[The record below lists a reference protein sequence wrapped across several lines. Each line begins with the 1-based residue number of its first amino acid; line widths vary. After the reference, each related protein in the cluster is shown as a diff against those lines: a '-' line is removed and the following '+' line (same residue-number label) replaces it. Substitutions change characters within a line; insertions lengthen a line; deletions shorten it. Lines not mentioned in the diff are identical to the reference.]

1 MALVGKILL
10 GLVGLAA
17 VAVGAVFVVFWAAPV
32 GLDNYVNKVSLQ
44 LAMAS
49 PESFSE
55 AGLVDNTL
63 LDFHSGRMDDY
74 TSAKET
80 KDKALKRRIRSGLDR
95 YGPNRLSGQ
104 QALTWRI
111 FAETLDDDIRMARHA
126 IPIDPYRVNQVS
138 GVAID
143 GPMFLTDIHIV
154 KGRSSAERYVKR
166 VNDFGRVLREVKVR
180 ILADRQA
187 GITPPDFIID
197 RTLANLRGFIA
208 NSAATNIL
216 VTSFAAKLD
225 AISDLSA
232 GDRVKLVASAEAAVR
247 DQVMPGYQGLIS
259 MFEDMAQT
267 ASHEAG
273 VWRLPGGDAWY
284 ADRLRSQT
292 TTNLTADE
300 IHQIGL
306 SEVAR
311 IEAEMTAILDAR
323 GAAPGEI
330 GERLDR
336 LMSEPGET
344 FPNTEAGRVEVLD
357 YLHHLQTRF
366 EGKAKD
372 WFLAVPKQELQI
384 DRVPAYSEATSAG
397 AYYMS
402 PSVDGS
408 RPGRLYINLASTTD
422 FPKWTLPTTF
432 FHEGEPGHHFQ
443 LSAALAVKG
452 VPIIRRVLTPTAYA
466 EGWGLYAETLA
477 EEMGFYQDDPL
488 GKLGKLQSEMFRATR
503 LIVDTGI
510 HAKHWSREDA
520 IAYIRSKTGMTTSEI
535 TREVERYSVWPG
547 QACAYKVGELTIL
560 RLRARAKARL
570 GDRFDIRQF
579 HQQVIGNGGMPLD
592 VLETVID
599 DWIARTAN
607 GVAATAP
614 AISSAGGGGPAFLRA
629 GGDKSWRAGV
639 RN

>member
-1 MALVGKILL
+1 MALVVKILL
-10 GLVGLAA
+10 GVVGLAA
-17 VAVGAVFVVFWAAPV
+17 VAAGAAFIVFWAAPL

-44 LAMAS
+44 MAMAS

-63 LDFHSGRMDDY
+63 LDFHSDRMDDY
-74 TSAKET
+74 TLAKEA
-80 KDKALKRRIRSGLDR
+80 KDRALARRVRAGLND
-95 YGPNRLSGQ
+95 YGPKGLSGQ
-104 QALTWRI
+104 QALTRRI
-111 FAETLDDDIRMARHA
+111 FSETLDDEIRMSRHA

-154 KGRSSAERYVKR
+154 KNRSSAERYVKR
-166 VNDFGRVLREVKVR
+166 VIDFGRVLREVKVR
-180 ILADRQA
+180 ILADRSA

-197 RTLANLRGFIA
+197 RTLVNLRGFIA
-208 NSAATNIL
+208 DGAAKNIL
-216 VTSFAAKLD
+216 VTSFATKLD
-225 AISDLSA
+225 GLKGLSA
-232 GDRVKLVASAEAAVR
+232 ADRSKLLAGATSAVQ
-247 DQVMPGYQGLIS
+247 DQVIPGYQGLIS
-259 MFEDMAQT
+259 LFEDMRPS

-292 TTNLTADE
+292 TTTLSAED
-300 IHQIGL
+300 IHQLGL

-311 IEAEMTAILDAR
+311 IEAEMNAILDAR
-323 GAAPGEI
+323 GAAPGVI

-344 FPNTEAGRVEVLD
+344 FADTDAGRAQVLD
-357 YLHHLQTRF
+357 YLHHLQARF
-366 EGKAKD
+366 EGKAKE
-372 WFLAVPKQELQI
+372 WFLAVPNQPLEI
-384 DRVPAYSEATSAG
+384 ERVPAYSEATSAG

-408 RPGRLYINLASTTD
+408 RPGRLYINLQSTTD

-452 VPIIRRVLTPTAYA
+452 VPILRRVLTPTAYA

-477 EEMGFYQDDPL
+477 EEMGFYQDDPM

-503 LIVDTGI
+503 LVVDTGM
-510 HAKHWSREDA
+510 HAKHWSREEA
-520 IAYIRSKTGMTTSEI
+520 IAYMRAKTGMTASEI
-535 TREVERYSVWPG
+535 TREVERYAAWPG

-560 RLRARAKARL
+560 RLRARAKVRL

-579 HQQVIGNGGMPLD
+579 HQQVIGNGGMQLD

-599 DWIARTAN
+599 DWIAQTAK
-607 GVAATAP
+607 GTA
-614 AISSAGGGGPAFLRA
+614 SSAPTLSPDGGEGPALFRA
-629 GGDKSWRAGV
+629 VGDKSWRAGA